1 MPEPWTA
8 LLVGAVPAALRA
20 ALESLGASL
29 RLAADAKAAERLLG
43 EREIALVLAM
53 SPDPALVAHVHRDAG
68 LRALPVVALVPA
80 ADKAL
85 RLALWAQHCDD
96 VRDPDEPVD
105 ELVAALQQRL
115 ALRARVDG
123 LLAEVRHLRELSTI
137 DGLTQLHNHKAFT
150 DRLAD
155 EFRRA
160 QRYDD
165 SLALVMLDVDFF
177 KAINDTH
184 GHPVGDEV
192 LTRIAQAL
200 RKAVRETDFLARYG
214 GEEFAVL
221 LPRTNLAG
229 ALTVSERVHQD
240 VHRLRLGSTQ
250 QIRVTVSLGV
260 SAYPGRNISSPEAL
274 IRTADEALYRSKR
287 EGRNKISLY
296 QPPPSAPRPSG
307 GSV

>member
-1 MPEPWTA
+1 MPASWNA
-8 LLVGAVPAALRA
+8 LVVGAVPESVRA
-20 ALESLGASL
+20 ALGGLGAAT
-29 RLAADAKAAERLLG
+29 LAAADEQAVERLLG
-43 EREIALVLAM
+43 EKDIALVIAWC
-53 SPDPALVAHVHRDAG
+53 PAPTLLGIVHRDAG
-68 LRALPVVALVPA
+68 LRALPVIALVPSSIPGSRA
-80 ADKAL
+80 
-85 RLALWAQHCDD
+85 RLWEQGCDD
-96 VRDPDEPVD
+96 VRDPDGPLD
-105 ELVAALQQRL
+105 ELLASVKQKL

-137 DGLTQLHNHKAFT
+137 DGLTQLYNHKAFV
-150 DRLAD
+150 DRLSD

-177 KAINDTH
+177 KTVNDTH
-184 GHPVGDEV
+184 GHLVGDEV

-240 VHRLRLGSTQ
+240 VHRLRLGPNQ
-250 QIRVTVSLGV
+250 QLKVTVSLGV
-260 SAYPGRNISSPEAL
+260 SAYPGRNVSSPEAL
-274 IRTADEALYRSKR
+274 VRTADEALYRSKR

-307 GSV
+307 SP